1 MFCVD
6 VMRVLLCATMLA
18 AVSSVNVTF
27 DDQTY
32 EACPNTTVQVQWDGT
47 HTLQESTSSSCNSSD
62 YTGTLIKE
70 SQQNGYVEKFDNMFA
85 KEGETRYFVCTLED
99 HCENG
104 KKFAITCPEKEEDRM
119 AAQILGTI
127 AGVLFFVYEI
137 WHKKTY
143 GHFYWPC
150 STKDKGQTNQV
161 FDQSAS
167 DPGGTSRPLRV

>member
-1 MFCVD
+1 
-6 VMRVLLCATMLA
+6 MRVLLCATMLA

-32 EACPNTTVQVQWDGT
+32 EACPNATVRVEWKGN

-70 SQQNGYVEKFDNMFA
+70 SQSAGYVEKFNNMFA
-85 KEGETRYFVCTLED
+85 EEGQTRYFVCTLEN

-104 KKFAITCPEKEEDRM
+104 KKFAITCPEKEEDIM
-119 AAQILGTI
+119 VAQILGTI
-127 AGVLFFVYEI
+127 AGVSFIVYEI

-150 STKDKGQTNQV
+150 STKDQGQTTPV
-161 FDQSAS
+161 FDGSGPVAGSTELQ
-167 DPGGTSRPLRV
+167 LRV